1 MQPSSSYCTLF
12 TSPAICKTWTLLS
25 ELVFTWW
32 GFVCCFVFVYRIVT
46 CSFLCTF
53 CTIFNN
59 KQVRQWWL
67 SSSTH
72 AEPTSTRHTIFHKRR
87 ISSLTFT
94 SAHLYANVY
103 MRIGVARALANSSD
117 FRRLLGEQSSP
128 KMCDSLPWTPTNRHA
143 KYDAAS
149 FILGGEIRNRTNT
162 QKTNRNRYINT

>member
-1 MQPSSSYCTLF
+1 MTMMMKMTTITLIMRVSSPCT
-12 TSPAICKTWTLLS
+12 SSAD
-25 ELVFTWW
+25 
-32 GFVCCFVFVYRIVT
+32 
-46 CSFLCTF
+46 LCLQKNTHQNSSKL
-53 CTIFNN
+53 I
-59 KQVRQWWL
+59 QVRPYWETDVYPHMPIL
-67 SSSTH
+67 RPH
-72 AEPTSTRHTIFHKRR
+72 AARFHKRR
-87 ISSLTFT
+87 ISSVTFT